1 MSADLTAKQ
10 ALRAYIDSTREP
22 FGSLLELREAIDTLT
37 EEEVERA
44 RNLGAPWTEIA
55 KRLRITRQT
64 AVARYGDTAD

>member
-1 MSADLTAKQ
+1 MSDDLSAKETLHRFV
-10 ALRAYIDSTREP
+10 ASSREP
-22 FGSLLELREAIDTLT
+22 FDSLLELRKAIDVVT

-64 AVARYGDTAD
+64 AVARYGDTTD